1 MFKRIFTKADIV
13 LLVILVAAGLAT
25 SVFLALSG
33 DAGSKVIIES
43 DGKLYAT
50 YRLDQNISVEVKSK
64 NGTNTVVIENGRVDV
79 TQGSCRNQVCVEH
92 ATISR
97 SGESIVCLPNR
108 LLVKIEGEG
117 GDGPDVISG

>member
-1 MFKRIFTKADIV
+1 MFKRFFTKADIV

-50 YRLDQNISVEVKSK
+50 YRLDQNISVEVKSN

-79 TQGSCRNQVCVEH
+79 TQGSCRNQVCVKH

>member
-1 MFKRIFTKADIV
+1 MFKRFFTKADIV
-13 LLVILVAAGLAT
+13 LLVILVAAGLAA

-64 NGTNTVVIENGRVDV
+64 NGTNTVVI
-79 TQGSCRNQVCVEH
+79 
-92 ATISR
+92 
-97 SGESIVCLPNR
+97 
-108 LLVKIEGEG
+108 
-117 GDGPDVISG
+117 